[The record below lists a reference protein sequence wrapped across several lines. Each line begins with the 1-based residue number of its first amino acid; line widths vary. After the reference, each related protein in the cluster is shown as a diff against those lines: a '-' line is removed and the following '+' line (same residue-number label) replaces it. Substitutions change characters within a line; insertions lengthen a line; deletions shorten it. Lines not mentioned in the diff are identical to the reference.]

1 MRSTGKNGGC
11 HWFLRYLLLRGVY
24 NSFTTVGFMQCC
36 LRRPAH
42 LSHKMHFRNVPC
54 SVEPDNPRNPLN
66 ILRRL
71 YKPGDYVAFK
81 LVSQECCFQSGQGS
95 NHMWFLYVHAV
106 QL

>member
-1 MRSTGKNGGC
+1 VGGLGLHLAVEVLLHVPLTYSPSPC
-11 HWFLRYLLLRGVY
+11 ALGEVPRALLR
-24 NSFTTVGFMQCC
+24 
-36 LRRPAH
+36 PPH

-81 LVSQECCFQSGQGS
+81 LVGNLLHGRDCRCTLLLRMQQAS
-95 NHMWFLYVHAV
+95 AIRR
-106 QL
+106 